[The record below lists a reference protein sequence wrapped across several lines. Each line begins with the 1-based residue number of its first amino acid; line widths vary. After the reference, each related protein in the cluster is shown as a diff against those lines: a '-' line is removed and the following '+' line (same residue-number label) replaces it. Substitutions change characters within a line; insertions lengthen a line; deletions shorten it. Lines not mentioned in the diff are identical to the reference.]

1 MRVFILSPALGSD
14 GIVTIRTEDGVARVV
29 WKGAKL
35 PSFGEANVELT
46 LRGRL
51 RWGIEVVPAP
61 SGDRAGIREDG
72 SVVAAV
78 DGVDSDGVVKLRM
91 ADEVV
96 MIAPTG
102 RQPPISVGDLVHVV
116 GIEID
121 IYPENV

>member
-14 GIVTIRTEDGVARVV
+14 RIVTIRTEHGVARVV
-29 WKGAKL
+29 WKGAKP
-35 PSFGEANVELT
+35 PSLGEANVELT

-51 RWGIEVVPAP
+51 RWGKEVVTSP
-61 SGDRAGIREDG
+61 SGERAGIRDDG

-91 ADEVV
+91 AGGVV

-102 RQPPISVGDLVHVV
+102 KQPPICVGDLVHVV

-121 IYPENV
+121 VYPENI

>member
-14 GIVTIRTEDGVARVV
+14 RIVTIRTENGVARVV
-29 WKGAKL
+29 WKGATP
-35 PSFGEANVELT
+35 PSPGETNVELT

-51 RWGIEVVPAP
+51 RWVTEVVPAP
-61 SGDRAGIREDG
+61 SGERAGIREDG

-78 DGVDSDGVVKLRM
+78 DAVDSDGVVKLCM

-102 RQPPISVGDLVHVV
+102 RQPHISVGDLVHVM

>member
-14 GIVTIRTEDGVARVV
+14 RIVTIRTEHGVARVV
-29 WKGAKL
+29 WKGAKP
-35 PSFGEANVELT
+35 PSLGEANVELT

-51 RWGIEVVPAP
+51 RWGIEVVTAL
-61 SGDRAGIREDG
+61 SGERAGIREDG

-91 ADEVV
+91 AGGVV

-102 RQPPISVGDLVHVV
+102 KQPPISVGDLVHVV

>member
-14 GIVTIRTEDGVARVV
+14 RIVTIRTENGVARVV
-29 WKGAKL
+29 WKGATP
-35 PSFGEANVELT
+35 PSPGETNVELT

-51 RWGIEVVPAP
+51 RWGTEVVPAP
-61 SGDRAGIREDG
+61 SGERAGIREDG

-78 DGVDSDGVVKLRM
+78 DGVDSDGVARLRM
-91 ADEVV
+91 PGEVV